1 MTALQT
7 EQHLHT
13 LLHREVVMKD
23 EVSGRKLGK
32 WYYEIKEIL
41 TAVETTWKEQIAIV
55 QNLENISII
64 SVRE

>member
-1 MTALQT
+1 VWHVPEGVFNKLLMTALQT

-41 TAVETTWKEQIAIV
+41 TAVETT
-55 QNLENISII
+55 
-64 SVRE
+64 